1 MKKLKKNKILFNLI
15 ILLALSFGIIFIIY
29 KKTNP
34 RNLKEVFLSMNK
46 KYLFYAMIFFM
57 LFRLME
63 AIGLY
68 KMFRNFGQRV
78 KMKNCI
84 NYSILRYF
92 FSQLTLSGS
101 GGQPGQFYFMI
112 RDGIKADK
120 ALSVIVPFNI
130 LYHFSLN
137 AFGLISLT
145 TGLRHVIFDEKMRLL
160 FYFGLL
166 VQLIMFLTIILA
178 FVKSDV
184 LSRIIIAIVYRIRN
198 IPFLERF
205 YRDPEFIME
214 NIEGIKTNVMSIVAD
229 KRKFFKLFL
238 LQAVMLFFY
247 YGMTYFTYRAMGF
260 TNYGIF
266 DITRAQSLITVA
278 VEFIPTP
285 GAAGFSEL
293 MMFTAYNRLIPQDM
307 ALNWMMVNRL
317 LNLYLAVLITLI
329 ILYRRNLI
337 RKPIRHLN

>member
-1 MKKLKKNKILFNLI
+1 MKKVKKNKILFNLL

-29 KKTNP
+29 KKVHP
-34 RNLKEVFLSMNK
+34 ENLKEVFFSMNK

-57 LFRLME
+57 LFRFME

-84 NYSILRYF
+84 NYSVLRYF
-92 FSQLTLSGS
+92 FSQLTPSGG

-112 RDGIKADK
+112 RDGIKANK

-130 LYHFSLN
+130 MYHFSLS
-137 AFGLISLT
+137 AFGIISLT
-145 TGLRHVIFDEKMRLL
+145 TGLRHVIFDEKLKLL
-160 FYFGLL
+160 FCFGLF
-166 VQLIMFLTIILA
+166 VQFIMFLAIILA
-178 FVKSDV
+178 FVKSDI

-198 IPFLERF
+198 IPILERF
-205 YRDPEFIME
+205 YRDPQFIIE
-214 NIEGIKTNVMSIVAD
+214 NIESIKANVMSIVGD
-229 KRKFFKLFL
+229 KKKFLKLFL
-238 LQAVMLFFY
+238 LQAAMLFFY

-260 TNYGIF
+260 TNYGIL

-285 GAAGFSEL
+285 GAAGFSEF
-293 MMFTAYNRLIPQDM
+293 MMFTAYNRLISQDM
-307 ALNWMMVNRL
+307 ALNWMMVNRF
-317 LNLYLAVLITLI
+317 LNLYLAVFITLI
-329 ILYRRNLI
+329 ILYRRNLM